1 MIIKAF
7 AGNIIGGYMDI
18 RNLKENEFIM
28 LDGGMGTML
37 QAGILELGK
46 MPETLNIE
54 KPEVIVDIHRKYI
67 NAGTDIVYANT
78 FGASK
83 YKAAGS
89 GYSVTELIQAGI
101 KNGKKAAEGTN
112 ALVALDIGPLGKLME
127 PTGDLKFDDAYEAYK
142 EEIVAATTG
151 EYKADII
158 CIETMSDLLE
168 IKAAVLA
175 AKENCDLPVLCTMSF
190 EKDGRTFTGVE
201 PVAMA
206 VTLEGLGVDAIG
218 VNCSVGP
225 ADLFDTVKIILENT
239 NLPVVVKPNA
249 GLPDPVDNTYDVL
262 PDEFSDLMVKMAQM
276 GVKVFGGCCGTNP
289 DYIKATR
296 DKLEVAFADRKDFN
310 VIKKIKRTVVTSA
323 SKHVIVNRPQIIGER
338 INPTGK
344 KRFKEALVEGDI
356 DYILGQAVEQI
367 DGGADLLDVNVG
379 HPEID
384 EKEMMVKVIKAL
396 QGITDTPLQID
407 STKPDVLEAALR
419 VYAGKPIINSANG
432 EEKSLKAVLPLAKKY
447 GANLVCLTL
456 DEGGIPKKAE
466 QRVEIAK
473 KILDRALEI
482 GIPKED
488 IIIDCLVLTVSAEQ
502 DGAVETLKAVRMV
515 KEQLGL
521 KTVLG
526 VSNISFGLPNRE
538 MINTTFLAMAIE
550 NGLDLPI
557 MNPNNV
563 SMTGTVLASRV
574 LKCHDENSM
583 EFIEFFNGFVKT
595 DKLVKK
601 SEVLS
606 NAPVT
611 DKKMRKG
618 ASGSDASDSAGG
630 SGDVDV
636 DALNNAI
643 FKGLKGEGKNATA
656 RLLEKMDSLDIVNNI
671 LIPALDV
678 VGENFE
684 KGKTFLP
691 QLILSADVAKVAFD
705 VIKDGMVKDDSSV
718 SNGKIVLATV
728 KGDIHDIGKNIVK
741 VILENYGYEIID
753 LGKDVEPSLV
763 VDAAREHDVRL
774 VGLSAL
780 MTTTLPSME
789 KTIKLIR
796 EAGLN
801 CKVVVGGAVLTPE
814 YAEKIGAD
822 YYAKD
827 AKESVDVAKI
837 VYGN

>member
-1 MIIKAF
+1 
-7 AGNIIGGYMDI
+7 
-18 RNLKENEFIM
+18 
-28 LDGGMGTML
+28 
-37 QAGILELGK
+37 
-46 MPETLNIE
+46 
-54 KPEVIVDIHRKYI
+54 
-67 NAGTDIVYANT
+67 
-78 FGASK
+78 
-83 YKAAGS
+83 
-89 GYSVTELIQAGI
+89 
-101 KNGKKAAEGTN
+101 
-112 ALVALDIGPLGKLME
+112 
-127 PTGDLKFDDAYEAYK
+127 
-142 EEIVAATTG
+142 
-151 EYKADII
+151 
-158 CIETMSDLLE
+158 
-168 IKAAVLA
+168 
-175 AKENCDLPVLCTMSF
+175 
-190 EKDGRTFTGVE
+190 
-201 PVAMA
+201 
-206 VTLEGLGVDAIG
+206 
-218 VNCSVGP
+218 
-225 ADLFDTVKIILENT
+225 
-239 NLPVVVKPNA
+239 
-249 GLPDPVDNTYDVL
+249 
-262 PDEFSDLMVKMAQM
+262 
-276 GVKVFGGCCGTNP
+276 
-289 DYIKATR
+289 
-296 DKLEVAFADRKDFN
+296 
-310 VIKKIKRTVVTSA
+310 
-323 SKHVIVNRPQIIGER
+323 
-338 INPTGK
+338 
-344 KRFKEALVEGDI
+344 
-356 DYILGQAVEQI
+356 
-367 DGGADLLDVNVG
+367 
-379 HPEID
+379 
-384 EKEMMVKVIKAL
+384 MVKVVKAL
-396 QGITDTPLQID
+396 QGITDTPLQLD
-407 STKPDVLEAALR
+407 STKPEVLEAALR
-419 VYAGKPIINSANG
+419 VYTGKPIINSANG
-432 EEKSLKAVLPLAKKY
+432 EEKSLKAILPLAKKY

-473 KILDRALEI
+473 KILDRALEV
-482 GIPKED
+482 GIPREN

-563 SMTGTVLASRV
+563 SMTGTVLAARV
-574 LKCHDENSM
+574 LKCHDKNSM
-583 EFIEFFNGFVKT
+583 EFIEYFNGFVKT

-611 DKKMRKG
+611 DKKIRKG
-618 ASGSDASDSAGG
+618 EGGGASDDAAGT
-630 SGDVDV
+630 SGDADI

-643 FKGLKGEGKNATA
+643 FKGLKSEGKNATA

-671 LIPALDV
+671 LIPALDT

-705 VIKDGMVKDDSSV
+705 VIKDGMVKDSEDNV

-753 LGKDVEPSLV
+753 LGKDVDPQLV

-789 KTIKLIR
+789 KTIALLR
-796 EAGLN
+796 EASLD